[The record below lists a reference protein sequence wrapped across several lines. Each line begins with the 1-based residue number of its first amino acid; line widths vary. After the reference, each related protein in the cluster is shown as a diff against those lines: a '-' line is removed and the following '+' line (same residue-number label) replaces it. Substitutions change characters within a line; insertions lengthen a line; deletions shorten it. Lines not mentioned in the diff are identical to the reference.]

1 MMTLRCTRKLLKRLP
16 AQPEARAGATS
27 NALGD
32 WYADVLFTRPQHL
45 VMCTSER
52 SLLPVVLPARELS
65 TLLPR
70 FRRALQKMLAHLS
83 VSQHLID
90 SELAQMTQV
99 AIAPTASR
107 VVLGIMNDYKFQLRV
122 HLDHDAGLSLE
133 QLSLLLAQ
141 TPCGPLKYADPA
153 DAARQILGTA

>member
-1 MMTLRCTRKLLKRLP
+1 MTLRCTRKLLKRLP
-16 AQPEARAGATS
+16 VQPQVSARPMS
-27 NALGD
+27 NVLGD
-32 WYADVLFTRPQHL
+32 WYADILFTRPQHL

-70 FRRALQKMLAHLS
+70 FRRALQKMLAKLS
-83 VSQHLID
+83 VPSHLID
-90 SELAQMTQV
+90 SELAQMSEV

-107 VVLGIMNDYKFQLRV
+107 VVLGFMNDFKFQCRV
-122 HLDHDAGLSLE
+122 HLAHDAGLSLE

-153 DAARQILGTA
+153 DAARQILGAA